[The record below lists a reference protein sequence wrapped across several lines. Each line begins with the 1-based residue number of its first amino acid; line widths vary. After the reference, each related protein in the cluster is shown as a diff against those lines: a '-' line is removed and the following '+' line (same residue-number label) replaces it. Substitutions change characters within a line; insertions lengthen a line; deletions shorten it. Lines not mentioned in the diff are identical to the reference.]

1 MSVSFINSQVTT
13 IVPLYIVQGV
23 SFTLTILRGISSL
36 FRFIIALA
44 KSNPFLFTNL
54 SVCSTNPTRSLL
66 IRSINWPLAIISV
79 FGGT

>member
-1 MSVSFINSQVTT
+1 MSVSFINSQVATT
-13 IVPLYIVQGV
+13 VLLYIVQGV
-23 SFTLTILRGISSL
+23 SFTLTILRGIYSL

-66 IRSINWPLAIISV
+66 ITSIDWPLAIISV

>member
-1 MSVSFINSQVTT
+1 MSVSFINSQVATT
-13 IVPLYIVQGV
+13 VLLYIVQGV
-23 SFTLTILRGISSL
+23 SFTLTILRGIYSL
-36 FRFIIALA
+36 FRFIIALS

-66 IRSINWPLAIISV
+66 ITSIDWPLAIISV

>member
-1 MSVSFINSQVTT
+1 MSVSFINSQVAT

-23 SFTLTILRGISSL
+23 SFTLILRGICSI

-66 IRSINWPLAIISV
+66 IRPIDWPLANMSV